1 MNIIEHKP
9 TNITAGHHLVVNVE
23 IEDPEYFPSQAIRI
37 DRETHAETGYIQPKR
52 TSDWMVSAAEIS

>member
-1 MNIIEHKP
+1 VNIIEHKP
-9 TNITAGHHLVVNVE
+9 TNITAGHHLVVNCEFVE

-52 TSDWMVSAAEIS
+52 TSD

>member
-9 TNITAGHHLVVNVE
+9 TNITAGHHLVVNIE

-52 TSDWMVSAAEIS
+52 TSD